1 MSAPFVHLHLHSE
14 YSLADSTIRI
24 AELVKRCVA
33 LGQPAVALTDI
44 DNLFA
49 TVKFYKAA
57 EAAGLKPIIGA
68 DIGLADGNEAASRMT
83 LLCRDRSG
91 YLTLSRLLSRA
102 WMEGHRVDGVVV
114 RPQWLREDNG
124 GLFALA
130 GRHSLAGRLATS
142 SRHEL
147 AEAWLADWQGS
158 FGDRLHLELTRTGRD
173 GEEAFNT
180 FALHAATKRG
190 IAVIASN
197 DARFLDA
204 DGFEAHEARVCISTG
219 RVLDDPKRPKDY
231 SPEQYLKSSQQMA
244 ELFADI
250 PDAISNAVALATRCN
265 VELKLGQYAL
275 PAFPVPSEHT
285 IESWLRKQSR
295 EGLARRLEKAPLAQ
309 GKSREVYDARLETE
323 LGVILTMGFPGYFLI
338 VADFIN
344 WAKRHDIPVGP
355 GRGSGAGSL
364 VAWALGIT
372 DLDPLPYDLLFER
385 FLNPERVSM
394 PDFDI
399 DFCMDRRDEV
409 IDYVARK
416 YGRDKVSQIIT
427 YGTMAA
433 KAVVRDTGRVLG
445 HPYGF
450 VDSIAKLIPMT
461 LGICLDDALGESEAA
476 RKNPTLASTEL
487 IERYRSEDDVRDLL
501 DLARS
506 LEDLTRNAGKHAG
519 GVVIAPSPL
528 SDFCPLFAEH
538 DGQGRGKS
546 PVTQFDKDDVEA
558 IGLVK
563 FDFLGLRTLTIIDW
577 AVKAINKRRQASVS
591 LLPLAGRGGALANQ
605 GSRDDERL
613 SAMREG
619 RGAERGGP
627 APEKRRPDE
636 GAPQAPLD
644 ITTLPLDDTATYEL
658 FTRGDSVAVFQFESR
673 GMRELL
679 KRARP
684 DTFEDIIA
692 LAALFRPGPL
702 GSGMDKDWVDRKHGN
717 AAVSYAHP
725 LLEPVLAPTYGVI
738 VYQEQVMQIAQVLA
752 GYSLGGADLLRR
764 AMGKKNATEMA
775 KERAKFEDGCAQRGI
790 ATRVASPIFDL
801 MEKFAEYGFNKS
813 HSAAYAL
820 VAYQTAWLKVH
831 YPAEFMAAVLS
842 SDMDNTDKVVGFLDE
857 ARVMGLTVLPPDVD
871 ASAYLFEAIDLPRPD
886 LPTHVTS
893 QASPV
898 RHMSGLAA
906 DQSAAVA
913 SDSRAA
919 HPCAATTIRY
929 GLGAV
934 KGVGRGACEAIVQAR
949 RAGPFV
955 DLLDFCKRV
964 DSGKLNRRAL
974 EALAQAG
981 ALDRLGKNR
990 ASLMLQLPEVLKATD
1005 QLARE
1010 RAAGQCSLFGGGL
1023 SGERM
1028 PGNAEAATPALHI
1041 DLPETDEWP
1050 LAQLLN
1056 GERDTLGHYLSGH
1069 PFDPYREEL
1078 RGLVGHDLGDLER
1091 IWEARPES
1099 ARGGWRPELDTIVA
1113 GQVVAMR
1120 KKGDSQMF
1128 VQIED
1133 GRGRL
1138 ECAFFGETYSEFAAL
1153 IARDRLLVL
1162 QGGLRE
1168 DAFSGGFAF
1177 KVQRCWDYAQ
1187 VCTRFS
1193 QRLAIRLDLRVPG
1206 SWQRVDALLARQRPG
1221 QTPLRLDLLRDGVA
1235 GTLDL
1240 NGTQSVRVDADL
1252 VGTLRA
1258 QPGVRAVKL
1267 TLGKPWGN

>member
-1 MSAPFVHLHLHSE
+1 MSAVPFVHLHLHSE

-24 AELVKRCVA
+24 GELVKRCVA
-33 LGQPAVALTDI
+33 LSQPAVAVTDL

-57 EAAGLKPIIGA
+57 EGAGIKPIIGA

-91 YLTLSRLLSRA
+91 YLTLSRLLTRA
-102 WMEGHRVDGVVV
+102 WMEGHRTEGVAL
-114 RPQWLREDNG
+114 RPEWLREDNA

-130 GRHSLAGRLATS
+130 GRHSLAGRLATGN
-142 SRHEL
+142 RHEL
-147 AEAWLADWQGS
+147 AEAWLMDWRGV
-158 FGDRLHLELTRTGRD
+158 FGERLHLELTRTGRD
-173 GEEAFNT
+173 GEETFNS
-180 FALHAATKRG
+180 FALHAAAARSLP
-190 IAVIASN
+190 VIASN
-197 DARFLDA
+197 DVRFLDA
-204 DGFEAHEARVCISTG
+204 EGFDAHEARVCIASG

-231 SPEQYLKSSQQMA
+231 SAEQFVKSSEDMQA
-244 ELFADI
+244 LFADV
-250 PDAISNAVALATRCN
+250 PDAIDNAVSLAMRCN
-265 VELKLGQYAL
+265 VEMKLGEYAL

-285 IESWLRKQSR
+285 IESWLRGTAR
-295 EGLARRLEKAPLAQ
+295 EGLARRLEKNPLAE
-309 GKSREVYDARLETE
+309 GKTREDYDARLEVE
-323 LGVILTMGFPGYFLI
+323 LDVIIKMGFPGYFLI

-344 WAKRHDIPVGP
+344 WAKDHDIPVGP

-416 YGRDKVSQIIT
+416 YGRDRVSQIIT

-433 KAVVRDTGRVLG
+433 KAVVRDSGRVLG

-450 VDSIAKLIPMT
+450 VDGIAKLIPNT
-461 LGICLDDALGESEAA
+461 LGISLDDALGESKASRED
-476 RKNPTLASTEL
+476 TSLASPEL
-487 IERYRSEDDVRDLL
+487 IARYHDEEDVRDLL

-538 DGQGRGKS
+538 DGEGRGRN

-558 IGLVK
+558 VGLVK

-577 AVKAINKRRQASVS
+577 AVKAINKRRRAEGEA
-591 LLPLAGRGGALANQ
+591 PFDITALA
-605 GSRDDERL
+605 
-613 SAMREG
+613 
-619 RGAERGGP
+619 
-627 APEKRRPDE
+627 
-636 GAPQAPLD
+636 
-644 ITTLPLDDTATYEL
+644 LDDKPSYEL
-658 FTRGDSVAVFQFESR
+658 FARGDTVAVFQFESR

-702 GSGMDKDWVDRKHGN
+702 GSGMDREWVDRKHGHTE
-717 AAVSYAHP
+717 VSYPHP

-752 GYSLGGADLLRR
+752 GYSLGGADMLRR
-764 AMGKKNATEMA
+764 AMGKKKPEEMA
-775 KERAKFEDGCAQRGI
+775 KERAKFEAGCAQRGI
-790 ATRVASPIFDL
+790 DAKLATEIFDL

-820 VAYQTAWLKVH
+820 VAYQTAWLKMH
-831 YPAEFMAAVLS
+831 YPAEFMAATCS
-842 SDMDNTDKVVGFLDE
+842 SDMDNTDKVVNFLDE
-857 ARVMGLTVLPPDVD
+857 SRVMGLEVLPPHVNH
-871 ASAYLFEAIDLPRPD
+871 SVYMFEAIAP
-886 LPTHVTS
+886 
-893 QASPV
+893 
-898 RHMSGLAA
+898 
-906 DQSAAVA
+906 
-913 SDSRAA
+913 
-919 HPCAATTIRY
+919 TTIRY

-934 KGVGRGACEAIVQAR
+934 KGVGRGVCEAIVEAR
-949 RAGPFV
+949 RSGGEFA
-955 DLLDFCKRV
+955 DLLDFCRRV
-964 DSGKLNRRAL
+964 DGGKLNRRAL
-974 EALAQAG
+974 EALIQAG
-981 ALDRLGKNR
+981 ALDGLGKNR
-990 ASLMLQLPEVLKATD
+990 ASLMLQVPEVIKATD

-1010 RAAGQCSLFGGGL
+1010 REAGQVSLFGGF
-1023 SGERM
+1023 ET
-1028 PGNAEAATPALHI
+1028 AAPALHL
-1041 DLPETDEWP
+1041 DLPESDEWP
-1050 LAQLLN
+1050 LTQILN

-1069 PFDPYREEL
+1069 PFDPYREEV
-1078 RGLVGHDLGDLER
+1078 RGLIGNDLSGLEK
-1091 IWEARPES
+1091 IWENRPEQ
-1099 ARGGWRPELDTIVA
+1099 RGSWRQEVETVVA
-1113 GQVVAMR
+1113 GLVVGLR

-1138 ECAFFGETYSEFAAL
+1138 ECAFFAETYSDYAPL
-1153 IARDRLLVL
+1153 LVRDRLLVI

-1168 DAFSGGFAF
+1168 DSFSGGFALRAS
-1177 KVQRCWDYAQ
+1177 RCWSYEQICEKHA
-1187 VCTRFS
+1187 
-1193 QRLAIRLDLRVPG
+1193 QRLSLRLDLREPG
-1206 SWQRVDALLARQRPG
+1206 TMQRVDALLATHRPG
-1221 QTPLRLDLLRDGVA
+1221 PTPIRLDLLVKHGAA
-1235 GTLDL
+1235 GSLDL
-1240 NGTQSVRVDADL
+1240 NGTQSIRADAEL
-1252 VGTLRA
+1252 PSRLRA
-1258 QPGVRAVKL
+1258 MPGVRAVRL
-1267 TLGKPWGN
+1267 ALSKPWAN

>member
-1 MSAPFVHLHLHSE
+1 MGCRAGCHMSARFVHLHLHSE

-24 AELVKRCVA
+24 DELVKRCVA

-44 DNLFA
+44 NNLFA

-57 EAAGLKPIIGA
+57 EAAGLKPIVGA
-68 DIGLADGNEAASRMT
+68 DIGLADGNEAASRLT

-114 RPQWLREDNG
+114 RPQWLREDNA

-130 GRHSLAGRLATS
+130 GRHSLAGRLAANN
-142 SRHEL
+142 RHEL
-147 AEAWLADWQGS
+147 AEAWLADWQAS

-173 GEEAFNT
+173 GEEAFNN
-180 FALHAATKRG
+180 FALHASTQRG

-219 RVLDDPKRPKDY
+219 RVLDDPKRPKEY
-231 SPEQYLKSSQQMA
+231 SAEQYLKSSEQMEA
-244 ELFADI
+244 LFADI
-250 PDAISNAVALATRCN
+250 PDAIANAVALATRCN
-265 VELKLGQYAL
+265 VELKLGEYAL
-275 PAFPVPSEHT
+275 PAFPVPAGHT
-285 IESWLRKQSR
+285 IESWLREQSR
-295 EGLARRLEKAPLAQ
+295 EGLAKRLEKAPLAP

-323 LGVILTMGFPGYFLI
+323 LDVILAMGFPGYFLI

-344 WAKRHDIPVGP
+344 WAKDHDIPVGP

-409 IDYVARK
+409 IDYVAAK
-416 YGRDKVSQIIT
+416 YGRDRVSQIIT

-450 VDSIAKLIPMT
+450 VDSIAKLIPLT
-461 LGICLDDALGESEAA
+461 LGICLDDALGQSEAA
-476 RKNPTLASTEL
+476 RKNPMLASTEL

-538 DGQGRGKS
+538 DGEGRGKS

-558 IGLVK
+558 VGLVK

-577 AVKAINKRRQASVS
+577 AVKAINVRRA
-591 LLPLAGRGGALANQ
+591 RTH
-605 GSRDDERL
+605 
-613 SAMREG
+613 EG
-619 RGAERGGP
+619 RDRQDADSDGRAKTGEP
-627 APEKRRPDE
+627 
-636 GAPQAPLD
+636 PLD
-644 ITTLPLDDTATYEL
+644 IIALPLDDKPTYEL
-658 FTRGDSVAVFQFESR
+658 FARGDAVAVFQFESR

-679 KRARP
+679 KRAKP

-717 AAVSYAHP
+717 AAVSYPHP
-725 LLEPVLAPTYGVI
+725 SLEQVLAPTYGVI

-775 KERAKFEDGCAQRGI
+775 KERAKFESGAQQRGVNP
-790 ATRVASPIFDL
+790 RVASQIFDL

-871 ASAYLFEAIDLPRPD
+871 ASTYMFEAIDNPKPD
-886 LPTHVTS
+886 SPS
-893 QASPV
+893 DFSAST
-898 RHMSGLAA
+898 G
-906 DQSAAVA
+906 
-913 SDSRAA
+913 
-919 HPCAATTIRY
+919 TNTIRY

-949 RAGPFV
+949 RAGPFT
-955 DLLDFCKRV
+955 DLLDFGKRV

-974 EALAQAG
+974 EALTQAG

-990 ASLMLQLPEVLKATD
+990 ASLMLQLPEVIKATD
-1005 QLARE
+1005 QLSRE
-1010 RAAGQCSLFGGGL
+1010 RAAGQVSLFGAAV
-1023 SGERM
+1023 SG
-1028 PGNAEAATPALHI
+1028 NDEAATPALRI
-1041 DLPETDEWP
+1041 DLPETDEWS

-1078 RGLVGHDLGDLER
+1078 HGLVGNDLGDLER
-1091 IWEARPES
+1091 VWESRPES

-1138 ECAFFGETYSEFAAL
+1138 ECAFFGETYTEFAAL
-1153 IARDRLLVL
+1153 IARDRLLVI

-1177 KVQRCWDYAQ
+1177 KAARCWDYAQ
-1187 VCTRFS
+1187 VCSRHA
-1193 QRLAIRLDLRVPG
+1193 QRLLLRLDLRVPG
-1206 SWQRVDALLARQRPG
+1206 TWQRVDALLAKQRPG
-1221 QTPLRLDLLRDGVA
+1221 STPLRLDLLRDGAA

-1240 NGTQSVRVDADL
+1240 NGAQSVRIDADL

-1267 TLGKPWGN
+1267 ALNKPWAS